1 MVKRVLIYKTYFVK
15 SWSYWCY
22 LLENPS
28 LSKTEFEQRNRD
40 LMLTISAWWI
50 RRPSGVYAVTV
61 EKEKLSQIL
70 SSPDNSFCLIVTL
83 CRLSLIASLS
93 NQHILV
99 SFLLIFCPVL
109 QWHPF
114 FLIVSTKTATLR
126 PLYNNKSERQLF
138 SLWYN
143 SSRCTLVWRGDGTYI

>member
-1 MVKRVLIYKTYFVK
+1 MVKRVLTYKTYFVK

-50 RRPSGVYAVTV
+50 RRPSGFYAVTI
-61 EKEKLSQIL
+61 EKEKLSRIL
-70 SSPDNSFCLIVTL
+70 NSPHNSFCLIVTL

-99 SFLLIFCPVL
+99 SFLLIFFLSYNDTLSSWLFLLKLPLSVL
-109 QWHPF
+109 FIIIKVRDNCFHF
-114 FLIVSTKTATLR
+114 DIIVADVL
-126 PLYNNKSERQLF
+126 
-138 SLWYN
+138 
-143 SSRCTLVWRGDGTYI
+143 